1 MTFPYSLFVSV
12 NYSVAN
18 QMLYLLSYLG
28 FFNLLG
34 QKVSNLQPSPYQRDA
49 LTNCAM
55 PQFLINS
62 HVDSAAS
69 TCCLEMCSYPFLLHQ
84 DSDERNHAVAI
95 SVLSSTF
102 SNLFIKSLSKFA
114 TSDSCLMICI
124 MAGLSFAATPRILL
138 RQPSSISSYLR

>member
-1 MTFPYSLFVSV
+1 
-12 NYSVAN
+12 
-18 QMLYLLSYLG
+18 MLQDENAILYM
-28 FFNLLG
+28 NP
-34 QKVSNLQPSPYQRDA
+34 NLQPSPYQRDA
-49 LTNCAM
+49 LTNCAI
-55 PQFLINS
+55 PQFLING
-62 HVDSAAS
+62 HVNSAAS

-102 SNLFIKSLSKFA
+102 SNPFIKSLSKFA

-124 MAGLSFAATPRILL
+124 MAGPSFAETPRILL